1 VTATKRHK
9 LRRFRLKRA
18 TVSPDLPRYES
29 IYIGMRKVHAMK
41 IRFLILAAL
50 LALGGCVCR
59 PGHIGPYG
67 GVHPGACY
75 VQNTADAF
83 V

>member
-1 VTATKRHK
+1 MVKSG
-9 LRRFRLKRA
+9 LKIA
-18 TVSPDLPRYES
+18 FVC
-29 IYIGMRKVHAMK
+29 
-41 IRFLILAAL
+41 AL

-67 GVHPGACY
+67 GVHPGGCWAETTT
-75 VQNTADAF
+75 NMF

>member
-1 VTATKRHK
+1 VW
-9 LRRFRLKRA
+9 
-18 TVSPDLPRYES
+18 S
-29 IYIGMRKVHAMK
+29 MKVK
-41 IRFLILAAL
+41 FLIFAAL

-75 VQNTADAF
+75 AQNTTAAF

>member
-1 VTATKRHK
+1 
-9 LRRFRLKRA
+9 
-18 TVSPDLPRYES
+18 
-29 IYIGMRKVHAMK
+29 MK